1 MTSVRMLVR
10 STKKKKKD
18 QQLGNNKPT
27 LDFRDT

>member
-10 STKKKKKD
+10 STKKKKD